1 MVECV
6 LLVVAVV
13 IGVSLVARA
22 WLCDIDHGDAPET
35 GFESSDGIDFWENDY

>member
-6 LLVVAVV
+6 LLVVAAAV
-13 IGVSLVARA
+13 GVSLLVRA
-22 WLCDIDHGDAPET
+22 WLCDIVHDVPES